1 MFNKT
6 KKKNLP
12 PDQPALSVSP
22 SPAVTVAETPD
33 ENPALNPDDTP
44 EAEEAPDTE
53 ESPDPNNPDN
63 VSSVS
68 PETNSTESDSPSP
81 CGEGRGGAS
90 GASEAP
96 ISPVEEAYCIGAGI
110 GQEAL
115 LKAKALINEVAGA
128 AADGSFSPRI
138 LNLAFRM
145 LNYER
150 DVEAARNQGIASAK
164 TEAAAAEAALKE
176 SRAARAAAIPRLRSA
191 NRPTPLDNSIFA
203 IAKEAM

>member
-12 PDQPALSVSP
+12 PEQPALSVSP
-22 SPAVTVAETPD
+22 CPAVTVAETPD
-33 ENPALNPDDTP
+33 ETP
-44 EAEEAPDTE
+44 EAEEAPEADETLNTE
-53 ESPDPNNPDN
+53 ESPDSNDPDN

-68 PETNSTESDSPSP
+68 PETNSTESDSPS
-81 CGEGRGGAS
+81 
-90 GASEAP
+90 P

-115 LKAKALINEVAGA
+115 LKAKALIKEVAGA